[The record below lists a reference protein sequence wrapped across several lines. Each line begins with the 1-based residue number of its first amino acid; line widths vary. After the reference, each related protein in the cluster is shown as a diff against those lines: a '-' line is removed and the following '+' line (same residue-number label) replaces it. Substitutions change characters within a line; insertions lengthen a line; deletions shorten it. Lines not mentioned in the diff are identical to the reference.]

1 MEDGMDGSLW
11 ALHRQLDAQDTYL
24 DGEGP
29 PRTK

>member
-1 MEDGMDGSLW
+1 MDGSLW

-24 DGEGP
+24 DGGVPP